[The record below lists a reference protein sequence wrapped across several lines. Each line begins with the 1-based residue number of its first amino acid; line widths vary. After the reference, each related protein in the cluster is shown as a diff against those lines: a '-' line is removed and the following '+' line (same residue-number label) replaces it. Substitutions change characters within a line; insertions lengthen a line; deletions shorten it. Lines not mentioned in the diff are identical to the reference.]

1 MAIQKTWKELSRELF
16 KIFPVACSVPAC
28 LPVRLPAC
36 VEICALASV
45 GAGVGVGAL
54 VPTTGSLVV
63 LSNYFSSIFN
73 KF

>member
-16 KIFPVACSVPAC
+16 KIFPVTCDVPAC
-28 LPVRLPAC
+28 LPAC